1 MSLILRQ
8 DPEVCPDSRRASGHD
23 DDDADDDDADDD
35 DDQHVPHKQHAL
47 SPYGK
52 SSTNIEV

>member
-8 DPEVCPDSRRASGHD
+8 DPEVCPDSRRASGH
-23 DDDADDDDADDD
+23 DDDDADDD